1 VTRLRA
7 DFLLL
12 INAVIWGVAFV
23 VQKKANDTIGPVT
36 FIALRFL
43 VSAILAL
50 PLALLER
57 RKHPRVT
64 SVDYAQG
71 VIVGLVLFIS
81 MILQQV
87 GLIHTSATNAGF
99 LTSLYV
105 CIVPYVAWRLLGD
118 VPDRRHLFACA
129 LCVSGAWLLATDGA
143 RLRLNIGDIYIVA
156 SAFGFALWIVL
167 ISRFMKQS
175 NRPFFMAATQYT
187 ATAAL
192 GLAFGPGLEAPTVA
206 AVRESIWPILFT
218 GVFSGAV
225 ATTLQGVAQKYTP
238 ATDAALIISLES
250 VVAAIA
256 GFYLLGETPGRIAMI
271 GGVMILVAALVAE
284 GVPLPSVLRRRGK
297 ASG

>member
-23 VQKKANDTIGPVT
+23 VQKKANDSIGPVT

-43 VSAILAL
+43 LSAILTL
-50 PLALLER
+50 PLAMLEG
-57 RKHPRVT
+57 RKHPGAT
-64 SVDYAQG
+64 SADYTQG
-71 VIVGLVLFIS
+71 AIVGLVLFVS
-81 MILQQV
+81 MTLQQT

-105 CIVPYVAWRLLGD
+105 CIVPYVAWRLLGEA
-118 VPDRRHLFACA
+118 PDRRHLFACA

-192 GLAFGPGLEAPTVA
+192 GLAFGLALEAPTIA
-206 AVRESIWPILFT
+206 AVRASIWPILFT
-218 GVFSGAV
+218 GVFSGAM

-256 GFYLLGETPGRIAMI
+256 GFYLLGETPGRIAAI
-271 GGVMILVAALVAE
+271 GGAMILVAALIAE
-284 GVPLPSVLRRRGK
+284 GAPLPSALQGRRK
-297 ASG
+297 NSG